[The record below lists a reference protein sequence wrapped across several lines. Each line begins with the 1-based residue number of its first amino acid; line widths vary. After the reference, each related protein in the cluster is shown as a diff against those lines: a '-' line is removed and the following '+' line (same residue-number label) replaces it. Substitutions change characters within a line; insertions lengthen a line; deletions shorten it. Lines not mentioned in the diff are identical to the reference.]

1 MRQEEQQEVRCGDGS
16 RVAVRRPVVVSASR
30 RCDLP
35 AFYAD
40 WFFGRLRAGY
50 SACRNPFN
58 GRWSRISYEA
68 TRFIVF
74 WSKNPAPLLA
84 RLDELHGRGLDCY
97 VQYTLN
103 DYVREELEP
112 GVPPLDRRMETFLRL
127 ADWLGPERVIWR
139 ADPLMISDRL
149 GVEELL
155 ERTARI
161 GDRLHGATERLVFSF
176 ADIAPYRKVRRRLD
190 GTGGGWREW
199 QPEEMARWAAGLAEL
214 NGRWGFRLE
223 TCAEAAD
230 LSAWDVE
237 HGRCVDEALMARLA
251 HDDQPLMEAL
261 GLAVERDE
269 PSLFGAEP
277 VADDR
282 PVWSGDGVRVRR
294 VRRRAA
300 AGQRPG
306 CGYAASV
313 DVGAYDTCP
322 HGCVYCYANTSA
334 ERVEANRLRHAG
346 RPDDETLTGEVPDC
360 GPK

>member
-127 ADWLGPERVIWR
+127 ADRLGPERVIWR

-223 TCAEAAD
+223 TCA
-230 LSAWDVE
+230 
-237 HGRCVDEALMARLA
+237 
-251 HDDQPLMEAL
+251 
-261 GLAVERDE
+261 
-269 PSLFGAEP
+269 
-277 VADDR
+277 
-282 PVWSGDGVRVRR
+282 
-294 VRRRAA
+294 
-300 AGQRPG
+300 
-306 CGYAASV
+306 ASV

>member
-58 GRWSRISYEA
+58 GRWSRISYET

-84 RLDELHGRGLDCY
+84 RLDELHGRGLDSY

-103 DYVREELEP
+103 DYVREELGTRRAAAGPAHGDFSPP
-112 GVPPLDRRMETFLRL
+112 GRP
-127 ADWLGPERVIWR
+127 AGPERVIWR

-214 NGRWGFRLE
+214 NGRW
-223 TCAEAAD
+223 A
-230 LSAWDVE
+230 
-237 HGRCVDEALMARLA
+237 
-251 HDDQPLMEAL
+251 
-261 GLAVERDE
+261 
-269 PSLFGAEP
+269 FGW
-277 VADDR
+277 R
-282 PVWSGDGVRVRR
+282 PVP
-294 VRRRAA
+294 RRRICRRGAWST
-300 AGQRPG
+300 AGVWTRRSWPG
-306 CGYAASV
+306 WRMM
-313 DVGAYDTCP
+313 T
-322 HGCVYCYANTSA
+322 
-334 ERVEANRLRHAG
+334 NR
-346 RPDDETLTGEVPDC
+346 
-360 GPK
+360 